1 MVTINIDK
9 LSQVIEAYKKY
20 FPTKI
25 KDEIYK
31 WKAVKQFQDNWHIDM
46 DIFAPMVKR
55 ALSKTENLLTSANSF
70 PHKMILK
77 FAEDNSTKVRN
88 MFRNLFDE
96 SQDLSKRFNDFISA
110 ADAIKNEWDPSKAH
124 YQNTNSISTYLWLK
138 YPGKYYIYKYS
149 EVVKATAVLQASFK
163 PKKGYISSVISAYE
177 MFDIIA
183 EYISHDQELRD
194 MLDNVLTPDCDID
207 KNLHT
212 MVVDIC
218 FFISR
223 YYKEAGDE
231 VASIESSENNQ
242 VKYWLCAVGENGHK
256 WEECYNSGV
265 VRLGWD
271 PVGELNQFAT
281 KEDIVKRLQEVYNR
295 KESFVNDSLAL
306 WEFAHEM
313 KIGDIIYAK
322 KGRSTIIGKGIVESD
337 YYYVP
342 ELGTY
347 MNVRKVRWTD
357 NGEWTCSSPFAMKT
371 LTEFTHYPEFIKE
384 IEDLI
389 SGGVQTE
396 SDEATDHSTASE
408 TSCKY
413 WWLNASPKIWKM
425 SEWKVGE
432 EQDYTL
438 FSENGGRRRVF
449 QNFLDAQEGQV
460 VICYETNPV
469 KKITTI
475 ATVSKASDGEKIY
488 FRKTRTLSDPVDLA
502 TIKSIPALENLE
514 FLSNSRG
521 TFFKVTDEEYEV
533 IMDLIRQNNDDELE
547 SLNSPTYTKTDFLNE
562 VFMEE
567 EVYDE
572 LVELLKTKKNIIL
585 QGAPGVGK
593 TFCAERLAYS
603 IMGKRDDRRI
613 KTVQFH
619 QSYSYEDFIMGYK
632 PDGDKFKL
640 KNGLFYNFCIEAT
653 NNPSEDYFFIID
665 EINRGNLS
673 KIFGELLMMIE
684 KDYRGKEVSLAYS
697 DQGFHVPENVYII
710 GMMNTADRSLAL
722 IDYALRRR
730 FSFFDMKP
738 GFNSPGFKAHIKAT
752 NNLKLVNIITLI
764 AELNSDISK
773 DDSLGAGFEIGHSY
787 FCGKPEAITDS
798 FIKRVIKYDIIPT
811 IQEYWFDNEKK
822 ATEWSNRLM
831 GAIND

>member
-1 MVTINIDK
+1 MVTINLDK

-20 FPTKI
+20 FPSKI
-25 KDEIYK
+25 HDEIYK
-31 WKAVKQFQDNWHIDM
+31 WKAVKHFRDNWHIDM
-46 DIFAPMVKR
+46 DIFESMLSN

-70 PHKMILK
+70 PYKMIIK
-77 FAEDNSTKVRN
+77 FAHDNTRTVRQ
-88 MFRNLFDE
+88 MFRDLFDE
-96 SQDLSKRFNDFISA
+96 SQDLSSRFHNFMLE
-110 ADAIKNEWDPSKAH
+110 ADKIKNDWDPNKAH

-138 YPGKYYIYKYS
+138 YPEKYYIYKYS
-149 EVVKATAVLQASFK
+149 EVVKAAKVLDASFK
-163 PKKGYISSVISAYE
+163 PKKGDISSVISAYK

-183 EYISHDQELRD
+183 EYISQDRELRE
-194 MLDNVLTPDCDID
+194 MLDDILTPDCDKD
-207 KNLHT
+207 NNLHT

-223 YYKEAGDE
+223 YYIESG
-231 VASIESSENNQ
+231 IESSSKPNTDAKN
-242 VKYWLCAVGENGHK
+242 VKYWLCAVGENGSK
-256 WEECYNSGV
+256 WDECYNNGV

-271 PVGELNQFAT
+271 PVGDLAQFAT
-281 KEDIVKRLQEVYNR
+281 REDIVNRLQIVYGRN
-295 KESFVNDSLAL
+295 ESFTNDSLAL

-313 KIGDIIYAK
+313 NIGDIIYAK
-322 KGRSTIIGKGIVESD
+322 KGRSTIIGKGIIESE
-337 YYYVP
+337 YFYNP
-342 ELGTY
+342 ALETY
-347 MNVRKVRWTD
+347 MNVRKVKWTER
-357 NGEWTCSSPFAMKT
+357 GEWTCDSPFAMKT
-371 LTEFTHYPEFIKE
+371 LTEFTNYKEFIAN
-384 IEDLI
+384 IESLI
-389 SGGVQTE
+389 SGKEVISEPSTE
-396 SDEATDHSTASE
+396 HGN
-408 TSCKY
+408 Y

-438 FSENGGRRRVF
+438 YSENGGRRRVF
-449 QNFLDAQEGQV
+449 QNFLDAKEGQV

-469 KKITTI
+469 KKITTL
-475 ATVSKASDGEKIY
+475 ATVSQASDGEKIY
-488 FRKTRTLSDPVDLA
+488 FRKTKTLSEPVDLR
-502 TIKSIPALENLE
+502 TIKLIPELENLE

-533 IMDLIRQNNDDELE
+533 IMNLIRQNNDDELE
-547 SLNSPTYTKTDFLNE
+547 SISCPIYTRKDFLNE
-562 VFMEE
+562 VYMDED
-567 EVYDE
+567 VYDE
-572 LVELLKTKKNIIL
+572 LVELLKTKKNVIL

-603 IMGKRDDRRI
+603 IMGKKDDRRI

-640 KNGLFYNFCIEAT
+640 KNGLFYNFCIEAS

-738 GFNSPGFKAHIKAT
+738 GFASHGFKAHIKAT
-752 NNLKLVNIITLI
+752 NNLKLIHIVNLIT
-764 AELNSDISK
+764 ELNLDISK

-787 FCGKPEAITDS
+787 FCGKPEKITDS

-822 ATEWSNRLM
+822 ATEWADKLM